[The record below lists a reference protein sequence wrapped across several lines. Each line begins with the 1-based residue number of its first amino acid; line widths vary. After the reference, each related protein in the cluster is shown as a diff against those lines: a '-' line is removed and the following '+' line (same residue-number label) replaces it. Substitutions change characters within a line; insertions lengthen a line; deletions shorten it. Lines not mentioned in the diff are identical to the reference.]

1 MKFLLGLCQMQVGLD
16 KAANVDKAEAM
27 IREAVRRGAQ
37 VVSLPEIF
45 NCPYSNKYFRDYA
58 EEAGG
63 PTYRRLQALAK
74 ELSIVLVG
82 GSIPEW
88 EPAAADTAGQ
98 AAATTGEAA
107 ADNMADQAAAGTAP
121 QKAAADHA
129 AGRVY
134 NTSFAFGPDGA
145 LLARHRKVHLFDV
158 DVENGISIRE
168 SDTISPGDQCTTF
181 DTPYGRF
188 GLAICYDVR
197 FPEIFRSMAL
207 AGAKLV
213 ILPAAF
219 SYATGMAHWEIT
231 LRTRALDNQVFVAAV
246 SPSRDPESPYLA
258 YGHSCVT
265 TPWGDF
271 AGRLDHREGIL
282 VGEVDL
288 DYVETVKKQLPLL
301 AHRKPALYRAWE
313 EQQTTFQV
321 PCKGV

>member
-16 KAANVDKAEAM
+16 KAANVDRAEAM
-27 IREAVRRGAQ
+27 AREAVRRGAQ

-63 PTYRRLQALAK
+63 PTYRRLQALAA

-88 EPAAADTAGQ
+88 VPAGTEEAGQ
-98 AAATTGEAA
+98 APST
-107 ADNMADQAAAGTAP
+107 AAAGP
-121 QKAAADHA
+121 QKAAADRA

-134 NTSFAFGPDGA
+134 NTSFAFGPDGT

-219 SYATGMAHWEIT
+219 SYATGMAHWDIT

-258 YGHSCVT
+258 YGHSCIAS
-265 TPWGDF
+265 PWGDF
-271 AGRLDHREGIL
+271 TGRLDHREGIL
-282 VGEVDL
+282 VGEIDL
-288 DYVETVKKQLPLL
+288 DYVEQVKKQLPLL
-301 AHRKPALYRAWE
+301 AHRKPALYQTWE
-313 EQQTTFQV
+313 EQ
-321 PCKGV
+321 